1 MTAPFDRPD
10 SGGGDQF
17 VNADHVGALL
27 VIQPKEAIRGLET
40 SNGAADVIVADVF
53 VIGPPGVI
61 TEEFHDTYLFGKVLQ
76 GQLKRKIGRTVLGV
90 LNGQPGVKVGGQNV
104 PYTLGDPS
112 PQQEQAAIRAMS
124 SRPDPVQQETPAS
137 RQQPAQDPWGQQ
149 PVTPAQAAQ
158 VQSVQ
163 NTWGQPPA
171 NPWEQQTGTP
181 AAVPGPAAPWEQ
193 QAGPP
198 F

>member
-17 VNADHVGALL
+17 VNAEHVGALL
-27 VIQPKEAIRGLET
+27 VIQPKEAVRGMET
-40 SNGAADVIVADVF
+40 SIGVADVIVADVF
-53 VIGPPGVI
+53 VIGPANGGSI

-90 LNGQPGVKVGGQNV
+90 LQGEPGVNRGGKSV

-124 SRPDPVQQETPAS
+124 SRPDPVQQAPAADPWGTQPATAPVPQQHPADPWGTGQPA
-137 RQQPAQDPWGQQ
+137 QQPAAPADPWGS
-149 PVTPAQAAQ
+149 A
-158 VQSVQ
+158 
-163 NTWGQPPA
+163 
-171 NPWEQQTGTP
+171 
-181 AAVPGPAAPWEQ
+181 PAAPWEQ
-193 QAGPP
+193 PAGAPP